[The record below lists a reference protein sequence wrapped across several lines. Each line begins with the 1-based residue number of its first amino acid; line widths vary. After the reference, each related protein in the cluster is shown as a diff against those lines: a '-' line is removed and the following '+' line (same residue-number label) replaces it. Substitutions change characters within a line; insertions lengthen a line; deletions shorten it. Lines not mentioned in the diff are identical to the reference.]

1 MTYGEVAPAQ
11 VAVVVYTARS
21 SAGGQYRR
29 SLPDDGPCSPDYFKP
44 QDVKKLLQ
52 HDLEEQMNPG
62 LYVVFK
68 RALDV
73 VGEATTTTVSRWI

>member
-1 MTYGEVAPAQ
+1 MPAAQ
-11 VAVVVYTARS
+11 KRS
-21 SAGGQYRR
+21 EEIAEF
-29 SLPDDGPCSPDYFKP
+29 LCSPDYFKP